1 MGLNFR
7 KSLNLLFFRI
17 NFSKSGVGW
26 SVAPIPGFIRYV
38 RSATGRRY
46 WRFSLPGTGIY
57 YETRQG
63 RKGPS

>member
-7 KSLNLLFFRI
+7 KSINLLFFRI

-26 SVAPIPGFIRYV
+26 SIAPIPGFIRYV
-38 RSATGRRY
+38 RSSAGRRY

-57 YETRQG
+57 YETR
-63 RKGPS
+63 RTPKK